1 MSDAGRRIFK
11 METALGVLAN
21 QSGADVLDFLGFVIS
36 RSVDEC
42 CRPAVAPM
50 AKGWLYSMNPEF
62 MKAPFDGTTSFNSWC
77 NEQKTRLGDNV
88 SLEPMP
94 AAEVAGIHALID
106 TVEAAFQ
113 DAADKAAEAAEALEA
128 QAAAEANAKA
138 MAPFKAKA
146 EELEKKVA
154 QLEEKNKGLVAELA
168 EEKAKSAA
176 FNGKIA
182 IDDKDIEKT
191 LKDIITRTVGA
202 MSFAGAGAAAGAAG
216 AEAAAAE
223 PAAFDAPTDS
233 AGAVPDTF
241 GFGAS
246 APSDDGFGF

>member
-36 RSVDEC
+36 RGVDEC

-154 QLEEKNKGLVAELA
+154 QLE
-168 EEKAKSAA
+168 
-176 FNGKIA
+176 
-182 IDDKDIEKT
+182 
-191 LKDIITRTVGA
+191 
-202 MSFAGAGAAAGAAG
+202 
-216 AEAAAAE
+216 
-223 PAAFDAPTDS
+223 
-233 AGAVPDTF
+233 
-241 GFGAS
+241 
-246 APSDDGFGF
+246 